1 MSFPSRKITKQVS
14 VEVYPAYRVL
24 RFDGRIPGRPDDYE
38 IALVNIQ
45 TRQIAYFVDIAHLGV
60 DLGGKPTIHALAF
73 RSTDAA
79 HRIALENFAASV
91 MFDLLVPNHTVIL
104 ADGNLSAGG
113 IFLWEARL
121 SEAVHFGRK
130 AYYLQEDGD
139 LRALSSNDDYQ
150 ALKDEIW
157 SAESVGK
164 LNVAVLSRKGLSSK
178 VDYQALLR
186 KLEPRMGV
194 KVDELVL
201 FHPEIRHSNFSA

>member
-1 MSFPSRKITKQVS
+1 M
-14 VEVYPAYRVL
+14 L

-73 RSTDAA
+73 RSADAA
-79 HRIALENFAASV
+79 HRIALDNFAASV

-121 SEAVHFGRK
+121 SEAVYFGRK

-178 VDYQALLR
+178 VNYQALLR

-194 KVDELVL
+194 KVNELVL
-201 FHPEIRHSNFSA
+201 FHP